1 MIGFYT
7 SKERVTKIA
16 FLFFLFIVLPKNLSP
31 KDNIHLAKD
40 KLFYIARSKNKNLVC
55 YDANYSGG
63 KLDIKNPLTIYWLN
77 REDRP
82 GETSNLNMIQK
93 KLAYGYKLISQGDDS
108 CEITLNAYPGRV
120 LTICKQDAKYVC
132 LITINKQT
140 VILESLYVKANPN
153 NSLIVEYVE
162 LQGISPNTKQPVS
175 ERVENTNR

>member
-1 MIGFYT
+1 MIDLHIL
-7 SKERVTKIA
+7 KERIMKIA
-16 FLFFLFIVLPKNLSP
+16 LLFCLLIILPDNLYP
-31 KDNIHLAKD
+31 KDNTHLAKD
-40 KLFYIARSKNKNLVC
+40 KLFHIARSKNKNLVC
-55 YDANYSGG
+55 YDVNYSGG

-77 REDRP
+77 REDKP
-82 GETSNLNMIQK
+82 GETSSLNMIQK

-108 CEITLNAYPGRV
+108 CEITLNAYPERV

-140 VILESLYVKANPN
+140 AILESLYVKANPN